1 MFYCIHDAECFV
13 WALCVPTF
21 VRLLSVQFCAKNR
34 AAVTE
39 ILGAVSTE
47 KIEIRQIM
55 KMQVTFAGVLK
66 VERI

>member
-1 MFYCIHDAECFV
+1 
-13 WALCVPTF
+13 
-21 VRLLSVQFCAKNR
+21 LLSVQFCAKNR